1 MSSESAL
8 ILWAR
13 GLAERA
19 AADPIIKAANEAAD
33 RLRKVVVQTPEDAT
47 SVTALLDAVRKGRYN
62 AKKSLDDIQRDPKSA
77 IKEAKDLLDPIIKA
91 FEEVEAAG
99 KSAVARYL
107 MEQQEV
113 ARAAERAA
121 QVAAVSVA
129 EASSLPAME
138 QEPVAVQSIVRS
150 GTGASVHLVKRLHVE
165 MLDAVAVAAFDS
177 TLLKLVD
184 SEALASYRH
193 YSNKEE
199 PPADAKSHP
208 SGGVEWHGMRFY
220 EEATVAQRG
229 AR

>member
-1 MSSESAL
+1 MAVESAL
-8 ILWAR
+8 IIWAR

-47 SVTALLDAVRKGRYN
+47 SVTALLDAVRKGRSN

-77 IKEAKDLLDPIIKA
+77 IAEAKAFLDPIIKA

-184 SEALASYRH
+184 SEALASYRYH
-193 YSNKEE
+193 ESRE
-199 PPADAKSHP
+199 PLDMKKHP